1 MKQEIQLSQFF
12 NEDYIDFSVYDNV
25 RKIASYADGQKN
37 AARKI
42 LHTVLQQNISSFT
55 KVSNRGPKVQDFT
68 QYLHGSLEGSI
79 VNMTADYVGSGNNLP
94 VLRGDGNFG
103 SAFIPSPAASRYIF
117 AKLNE
122 DIKDV
127 FLKDDTVNLIEQF
140 FEGDKIEPKFY
151 VPIIPM
157 LAVNGSEG
165 MSIGFAQKI
174 LPRNPKAVAKWVKTK
189 AETGQSVMKGLE
201 PFWKGQTFTVEQGE
215 ASNQWIIKGS
225 FKRITRNKLEIDSLP
240 VGYDLKQYQDVLD
253 RLSDDKVIRGYDDL
267 SDDDV
272 FKFVVDVEK
281 AFSDKPDQWILD
293 KLKLV
298 KRVSENYTCIDTN
311 NKIVVFNN
319 LEEILEEWWKL
330 RVEFNQKRKDFQ
342 VNRLTNEINQ
352 TSLKKSFI
360 TGVVDEKIELRN
372 RSEKQIEQDAISYDA
387 DLEGQVGKFINLP
400 LKSITKEEIIKLNK
414 QIAEQQA
421 ELKQW
426 KEITLSEISVKDVSV
441 LL

>member
-12 NEDYIDFSVYDNV
+12 NEDYIDFSVYDNI

-42 LHTVLQQNISSFT
+42 LHTVLQQNISTFT
-55 KVSNRGPKVQDFT
+55 KVSNLGPKVQDFT

-94 VLRGDGNFG
+94 VLEGDGNFG

-117 AKLNE
+117 AKLND
-122 DIKDV
+122 DIKGI
-127 FLKDDTVNLIEQF
+127 FLKDDSVNLVEQF

-151 VPIIPM
+151 VPVIP
-157 LAVNGSEG
+157 LLLVNGSEG

-174 LPRNPKAVAKWVKTK
+174 LPRNPKAVAQWVKTK

-201 PFWKGQTFTVEQGE
+201 PFWKGQTFTVQQGDS
-215 ASNQWIIKGS
+215 SNQWVIKGS
-225 FKRITRNKLEIDSLP
+225 FKRITRNKLEIDGLP

-272 FKFVVDVEK
+272 FKFVVDVDK
-281 AFSDKPDQWILD
+281 TFSDKPDEWILD

-298 KRVSENYTCIDTN
+298 KRVSENYTCVDTN
-311 NKIVVFNN
+311 NKIVVFQSI
-319 LEEILEEWWKL
+319 EQILEAWWKL

-342 VNRLTNEINQ
+342 INRLTSDITQ
-352 TSLKKSFI
+352 LSLKKSFI
-360 TGVVDEKIELRN
+360 TGVVNEKIELRN
-372 RSEKQIEQDAISYDA
+372 KTETQIEKDSIVYNP
-387 DLEGQVGKFINLP
+387 DLEGHVTKFVSLP
-400 LKSITKEEIIKLNK
+400 LKSITKEEITKLNK
-414 QIAEQQA
+414 QIEEQKS